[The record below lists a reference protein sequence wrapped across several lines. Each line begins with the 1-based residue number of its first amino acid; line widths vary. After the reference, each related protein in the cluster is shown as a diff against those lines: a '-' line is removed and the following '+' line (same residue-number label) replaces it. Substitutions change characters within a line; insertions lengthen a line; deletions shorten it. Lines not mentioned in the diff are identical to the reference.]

1 MTSTNKKLFI
11 GIAIGLASSVVAGI
25 AIEYFKQSI
34 NKRRVLRGVEPLGA
48 FEEGEWRYD
57 PATKTSTWV
66 PA

>member
-1 MTSTNKKLFI
+1 MTSANQKLFI
-11 GIAIGLASSVVAGI
+11 GIGIGLVTSVVAGI

-48 FEEGEWRYD
+48 FEEGQWHYD
-57 PATKTSTWV
+57 PMTKTSMWV